1 MSRPDGR
8 LAGGRAGLATLR
20 QSELVESSPAVETQL
35 ISPTKTQTDGGWSSR
50 TATAVTDTGRTG
62 ATSTTTGTTRRF
74 STAGWATSL
83 SRWVQW
89 GGLGSPNS
97 WCCLQ
102 ENAIKWWVTVNG
114 LNHHE
119 VSQAASEV
127 SPATNCLNN
136 WTFPD
141 QTPLREGLRP
151 AGEPRRQGEG
161 RGVQHPFLAG
171 PQRSGEDGVQGGDLQ
186 QYDHRLREARH
197 QGLHLDPPQ
206 VQGRV
211 GRQLQ
216 IIVNSLNLSL
226 VEQSQITNKRKKGK
240 VFLLFWFS

>member
-1 MSRPDGR
+1 MPLSVDLNYMWWNGWQLR
-8 LAGGRAGLATLR
+8 L
-20 QSELVESSPAVETQL
+20 
-35 ISPTKTQTDGGWSSR
+35 
-50 TATAVTDTGRTG
+50 
-62 ATSTTTGTTRRF
+62 
-74 STAGWATSL
+74 
-83 SRWVQW
+83 W
-89 GGLGSPNS
+89 GGGGV
-97 WCCLQ
+97 
-102 ENAIKWWVTVNG
+102 I
-114 LNHHE
+114 
-119 VSQAASEV
+119 
-127 SPATNCLNN
+127 
-136 WTFPD
+136 
-141 QTPLREGLRP
+141 GLRP

-226 VEQSQITNKRKKGK
+226 VEQSQITNKRKKEKFSFYFGFLNV
-240 VFLLFWFS
+240 VFLHNSIISMLGSFTNILPALKSNL